1 MGDLV
6 IAMDGPSGVGK
17 SSTAKEVARRLNL
30 AHLDTGA
37 MYRAVACQ
45 VRRLGAAADDP
56 GAITR
61 IALTTDLRIA
71 TDPDRPRVTVG
82 GRDVTAEIREP
93 SISAA
98 VSAVARIPE
107 VRRHLVARMREII
120 AAHNRRI
127 VVEGRDITTVV
138 DPDAEV
144 RILLTADP
152 ATRVERRAA
161 ELAGV
166 SHTAIT
172 DSVVGRDQADS
183 EVTNFTVAADGVVTI
198 DSTHLSL
205 DEVVEAVL
213 DLARNH
219 G

>member
-37 MYRAVACQ
+37 MYRAVACE
-45 VRRLGAAADDP
+45 VRRLGADHDDTV
-56 GAITR
+56 AITG
-61 IALTTDLRIA
+61 IALSSDLRIA
-71 TDPDRPRVTVG
+71 TDPDRPRVTIA
-82 GRDVTAEIREP
+82 GRDVTDEIREP
-93 SISAA
+93 EISAS

-107 VRRHLVARMREII
+107 VRRHLIARMREII

-138 DPDAEV
+138 APEAQV
-144 RILLTADP
+144 RLLLTADP
-152 ATRVERRAA
+152 EARIRRRAA
-161 ELAGV
+161 ELAEV
-166 SHTAIT
+166 DHQVVT
-172 DSVVGRDQADS
+172 DSIMGRDREDS
-183 EVTNFTVAADGVVTI
+183 TVSNFTVATDGVVTI
-198 DSTHLSL
+198 DSTDLTL

-213 DLARNH
+213 DLAGAH
-219 G
+219 D

>member
-17 SSTAKEVARRLNL
+17 SSTAKQVARRLNL

-37 MYRAVACQ
+37 MYRAIACE
-45 VRRLGAAADDP
+45 VRRLEVPTDDP
-56 GAITR
+56 EAITKV
-61 IALTTDLRIA
+61 ALGADLRIA
-71 TDPDRPRVTVG
+71 TDPDHPRVTVA
-82 GRDVTAEIREP
+82 GRDVTGEIREP
-93 SISAA
+93 QTSAV

-107 VRRHLVARMREII
+107 VRRHLIARMREII

-138 DPDAEV
+138 APDAEV
-144 RILLTADP
+144 RLLLTADP
-152 ATRVERRAA
+152 EARIRRRSA

-166 SHTAIT
+166 DRQAVA
-172 DSVVGRDQADS
+172 DSVVGRDREDS
-183 EVTNFTVAADGVVTI
+183 QVSNFTVATDGVVTI
-198 DSTHLSL
+198 DSTHMDLG
-205 DEVVEAVL
+205 EVVEAVL
-213 DLARNH
+213 RLAAQH